1 MFMYCKKC
9 GLIKNFKT
17 KESFCPACEIKL
29 DAVPSEYL
37 TSSGLM
43 FVSQEAKKQFEDRIK
58 SAPEFDEVASKLSA
72 GIIAEKEEMHNKEIN
87 EKAEIYKSTIPQKTC
102 PVCHSTSLSK
112 ISNIGKGMKIA
123 AFGILG
129 AGDIG
134 KTWKCNSC
142 GLKF

>member
-1 MFMYCKKC
+1 MFMYCKRC

-17 KESFCPACEIKL
+17 ENTFCPACEIKL
-29 DAVPSEYL
+29 DAVPKAYL
-37 TSSGLM
+37 TNSGLM
-43 FVSQEAKKQFEDRIK
+43 FISQEVKKQFEEIIK
-58 SAPEFDEVASKLSA
+58 SSPDFDKEANEMSSSL
-72 GIIAEKEEMHNKEIN
+72 IAEKEQIHKKEIN
-87 EKAEIYKSTIPQKTC
+87 EKIDDYKSKIPQKTC

-112 ISNIGKGMKIA
+112 ISNVGKGMKVV

-142 GLKF
+142 GIKF